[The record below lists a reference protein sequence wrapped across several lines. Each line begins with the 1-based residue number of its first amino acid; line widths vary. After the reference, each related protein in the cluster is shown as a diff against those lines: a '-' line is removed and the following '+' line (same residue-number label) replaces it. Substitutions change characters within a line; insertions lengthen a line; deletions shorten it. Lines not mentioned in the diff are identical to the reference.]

1 MGEIKE
7 QSLFKLITKMTMV
20 TGFVSLAFGAVRK
33 IYWQTPIENIVSY
46 FANDQTIFPKGVT
59 PQSFGV
65 HIFGDYSLMYW
76 IARSTDVTQPIFFNT
91 PWLPSTYLFYSPF
104 TLLPYR
110 TGLIV
115 MLILMTVS
123 MSLPLVREMR
133 MSKSDFSDIFSAL
146 VFLIFLSAPFIT
158 SIDRGNIVGLL
169 PIFLYFYFKC
179 IDSGDDFSA
188 GLALLIACL
197 IKPHAVIFGI
207 ALIPAKKIKTLIT
220 TLVTIAIL
228 EISGFAFS
236 GGAPFSGMKQVV
248 RMMGEIANFSPFYR
262 GNSLSSTLA
271 GVSILFSDKTATN
284 FEAWMF
290 LNRNLISIILVVL
303 VGVLACQTSLL
314 PSSVRLLLLVL
325 LFPIG
330 TPISNSYTS
339 VTVFVFLALIVNE
352 SPDEL
357 NVHHRTYWKPSP
369 MNSYWTVFCSI
380 VVMLQLV
387 PIPIAYR
394 GYASIQQPLAVISY
408 VLLICQCFAIFV
420 RTYLDMGFKKIMRS
434 RRTEV

>member
-1 MGEIKE
+1 MGDKKE
-7 QSLFKLITKMTMV
+7 ESLFKLITKFTMV
-20 TGFVSLAFGAVRK
+20 TGFVSLAFSAIRK
-33 IYWQTPIENIVSY
+33 IYWQTPIENIVSF

-123 MSLPLVREMR
+123 MSLPLIREMHIG
-133 MSKSDFSDIFSAL
+133 KSEFLDIFSAL

-179 IDSGDDFSA
+179 IDSGDEFSA
-188 GLALLIACL
+188 GLSLFIACL
-197 IKPHAVIFGI
+197 IKPHAVIFVI
-207 ALIPAKKIKTLIT
+207 ALIPAKKFK
-220 TLVTIAIL
+220 TLVTTLAAIAYCA
-228 EISGFAFS
+228 ISGFAFS
-236 GGAPFSGMKQVV
+236 GGAPFSGMKQVF
-248 RMMGEIANFSPFYR
+248 RMTGEIANLSPFYR
-262 GNSLSSTLA
+262 GNSLSSTLV
-271 GVSILFSDKTATN
+271 GMSILFGDKTATD
-284 FEAWMF
+284 FEAWIF
-290 LNRNLISIILVVL
+290 PNRNLISIILIVV
-303 VGVLACQTSLL
+303 VGVLACQTAIF
-314 PSSVRLLLLVL
+314 PTTVRLLLLVL
-325 LFPIG
+325 LFPVG

-339 VTVFVFLALIVNE
+339 VTIFVFLALIVNE
-352 SPDEL
+352 SPHESS
-357 NVHHRTYWKPSP
+357 VHHRTYWKPSP
-369 MNSYWTVFCSI
+369 MNSYWTVFCAI

-394 GYASIQQPLAVISY
+394 GNASIQQPLAVISY
-408 VLLICQCFAIFV
+408 VLLVSQCIAIFA
-420 RTYLDMGFKKIMRS
+420 RTYAKMGLKKIMKSKRI
-434 RRTEV
+434 EV